1 MSEAAP
7 DAPDDFHSRT
17 LDRIRRTIIVLGIAG
32 LIPAWIVWGWPTGI
46 GFGLGAAVAYLN
58 FWLLE
63 KGVAGVIQLT
73 IQTGT
78 PVSGRRIVQRFLLRY
93 FLMAVVAFVILAVI
107 RDSLYGLFA
116 GLLLPVA
123 AILCEAVYEAYKVI
137 RG

>member
-17 LDRIRRTIIVLGIAG
+17 IDRIRRTIIVLGIGG
-32 LIPAWIVWGWPTGI
+32 LIPAWIVWGWPTGV

-116 GLLLPVA
+116 GLLLPVT

-137 RG
+137 SG